1 MVTLPL
7 KHCASKKKGWR
18 DLMSAVLLL
27 IDIQNDYF
35 PGGRMELAGPIE
47 AAEKASMLLN
57 FFRKNRM
64 PRLHVQH
71 ISLQQNAPFF
81 LPDTPGVNIH
91 ESVAPA
97 QRELIVQKHFPSS
110 FRETNLLELLCDRE
124 AERIVICG
132 MMTHM
137 CIDATVR
144 AAADLGFKV
153 MVVADACAT
162 RTLQHENLIIP
173 AEHVQGAFLAAL
185 KTYGQILCAEEM
197 LSMLDAGL

>member
-1 MVTLPL
+1 
-7 KHCASKKKGWR
+7 
-18 DLMSAVLLL
+18 MSTVLLL
-27 IDIQNDYF
+27 VDIQNDYF
-35 PGGRMELAGPIE
+35 PGGRMELAEPIE

-71 ISLQQNAPFF
+71 ISLQPDAPFF

-91 ESVAPA
+91 ESVAPG
-97 QRELIVQKHFPSS
+97 QRELVVQKHFPNS
-110 FRETNLLELLCDRE
+110 FRETSLLELLRDRE
-124 AERIVICG
+124 AERIVVCG

-162 RTLQHENLIIP
+162 RALQHDDLLIP
-173 AEHVQGAFLAAL
+173 AEHVHGAFLAAL
-185 KTYGQILCAEEM
+185 KTYGQILRVEEV
-197 LSMLDAGL
+197 LAMLDAGL

>member
-1 MVTLPL
+1 
-7 KHCASKKKGWR
+7 
-18 DLMSAVLLL
+18 MSTVLLL

-35 PGGRMELAGPIE
+35 SGGRMELVGPIE
-47 AAEKASMLLN
+47 AAEKASTLLEY
-57 FFRKNRM
+57 FRKKMR

-71 ISLQQNAPFF
+71 ISLRPDAPFF

-91 ESVAPA
+91 ESVAPST
-97 QRELIVQKHFPSS
+97 RESIVQKHFPNS
-110 FRETNLLELLCDRE
+110 FRETNLLELLRDRE

-162 RTLQHENLIIP
+162 RTLQQDDLIIP
-173 AEHVQGAFLAAL
+173 AEHVHGAFLAAL
-185 KTYGQILCAEEM
+185 KTYGQILRTEEV
-197 LSMLDAGL
+197 LSMLDAGR